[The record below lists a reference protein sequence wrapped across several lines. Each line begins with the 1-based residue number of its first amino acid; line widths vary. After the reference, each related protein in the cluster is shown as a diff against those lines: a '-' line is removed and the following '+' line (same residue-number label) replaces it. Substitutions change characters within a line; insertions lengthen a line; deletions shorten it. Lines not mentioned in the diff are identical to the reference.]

1 MTRLITGLVA
11 ALLLA
16 ACGADGEPLTPR
28 FNTETTIGYNSTTGA
43 FNRTVLGVE
52 FGG

>member
-1 MTRLITGLVA
+1 MTRLISGFLT

-28 FNTETTIGYNSTTGA
+28 YSAETTIGFSSISGA
-43 FNRTVLGVE
+43 YHRTAIGIE
-52 FGG
+52 IGG